1 MGISNQKKKNVTD
14 LQLSVRYIEVRRVA
28 ALNLITHHPQTN
40 GDEEEDDDGYE
51 DGHKAKDEDA
61 D

>member
-1 MGISNQKKKNVTD
+1 MNVTD
-14 LQLSVRYIEVRRVA
+14 LQLSVRYIEVRRIA